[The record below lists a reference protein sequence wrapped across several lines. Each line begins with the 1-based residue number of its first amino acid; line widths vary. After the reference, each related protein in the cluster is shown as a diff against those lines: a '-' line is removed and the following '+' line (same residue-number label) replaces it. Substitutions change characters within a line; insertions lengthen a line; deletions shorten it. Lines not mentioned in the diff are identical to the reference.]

1 MPIIV
6 VRGAYRSRAV
16 LKFYHN
22 ESRLVGVDSL
32 KRDLTQSARML
43 DALRPQFES
52 GAFRPAPL
60 ATTFGLAE
68 VTEAYL
74 HVAAG
79 APGRV
84 VLTPQG

>member
-1 MPIIV
+1 MSQP
-6 VRGAYRSRAV
+6 RAV

-22 ESRLVGVDSL
+22 ESRLLGVDSL
-32 KRDLTQSARML
+32 KRDLTRSARML

-68 VTEAYL
+68 VTGAYL
-74 HVAAG
+74 HVAAL